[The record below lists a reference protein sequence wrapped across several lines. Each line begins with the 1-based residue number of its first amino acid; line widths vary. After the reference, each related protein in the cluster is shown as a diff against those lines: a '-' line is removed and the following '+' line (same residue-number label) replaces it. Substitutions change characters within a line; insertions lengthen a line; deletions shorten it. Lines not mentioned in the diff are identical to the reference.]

1 MQSTPSLMQQA
12 LGTDWD
18 KLPPALQA
26 HYQRGNN
33 TDTGHLDIEFP
44 AFMRLPL
51 RGLRLLGAL
60 VHRNGECIPT
70 TVNKHMEGDCQRW
83 QRSITFPDGQVIY
96 FKSFWIAA
104 GEQEKNQLIEFVNPF
119 LGLQMAVSVHDEK
132 LHYQGVRFVLQIG
145 KLRLPIPEWLALGHT
160 DIIETAIDENHFDM
174 DFRLTHPLLGQ
185 IFRYAGRFNASP
197 CPAQNR

>member
-1 MQSTPSLMQQA
+1 MQSAMQQA
-12 LGTDWD
+12 LGADWD
-18 KLPPALQA
+18 ALPPALQA
-26 HYQRGNN
+26 HYQRGTN

-60 VHRNGECIPT
+60 VHRDGKQIPT
-70 TVNKHMEGDCQRW
+70 TVSKQMEGECQRW

-104 GEQEKNQLIEFVNPF
+104 GEDNPNQLIEFVNPF
-119 LGLQMAVSVHDEK
+119 LGLQMAVSVRDAK
-132 LHYQGVRFVLQIG
+132 LYYEGVRFVLQIG

-160 DIIETAIDENHFDM
+160 DIVETAVDDQHFDM

-185 IFRYAGRFNASP
+185 IFRYAGRFNATPS
-197 CPAQNR
+197 PAQTH